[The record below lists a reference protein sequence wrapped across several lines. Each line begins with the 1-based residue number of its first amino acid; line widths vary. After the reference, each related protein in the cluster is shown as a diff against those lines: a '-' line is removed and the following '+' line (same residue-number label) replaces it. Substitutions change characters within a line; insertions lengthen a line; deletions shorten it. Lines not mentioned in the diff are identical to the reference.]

1 MEFMRGCKIN
11 EKEKITKMGFDPKQ
25 VAKDLV
31 TIFGQMIF
39 KFGHIYCDAHPGN
52 ILVRKNPYNGEPQI
66 VLLDH
71 GLYREV
77 SDEFRINFSK
87 LWLSLIT
94 FDKDG
99 T

>member
-1 MEFMRGCKIN
+1 MEFMRGVKIN
-11 EKEKITKMGFDPKQ
+11 DKGKMEALGLDPKV
-25 VAKDLV
+25 VAKNLIK
-31 TIFGQMIF
+31 IFGQMIF

-52 ILVRKNPYNGEPQI
+52 ILVRQHPEGKGPQI

-71 GLYREV
+71 GLYRDV
-77 SDEFRINFSK
+77 SPVFMNNFSK

-94 FDKDG
+94 FDKKG